1 MTESAA
7 QPIIGRDAELAQ
19 LRKSFDEA
27 MSGRGGGLVIRGEA
41 GMGKSRLAAQLATWG
56 REAGSAVCIA
66 TCSPSE
72 ATEPYAPL
80 KKAFAVLGVGEF
92 QEMGSFSAFDD
103 VFLISGNGLLLSHL
117 SNTEKEGMDEEIL
130 SSMLTA
136 VQDFVRDS
144 FGDGRGEGG
153 DGGLGK
159 LEYGN
164 KKIMLAHGRSAYAA
178 AVMSGEEHPR
188 MRPDLAES
196 LKSLEEG
203 MGEVLAS
210 WNGDMDE
217 VSGAADYLKPLMAR
231 RYPVKPSIESM
242 NVEAERLKVHER
254 MAEALAA
261 RAGAGAVIIIDEAQ
275 WADGTT
281 LAALPYLM
289 RNASSAKVLI
299 CCTTDGT
306 GTVDGESSDGDSFA
320 ALVKDGVAVEIP
332 LRALGMAGVVEMASA
347 SLGCDGLP
355 EGLAE
360 YLFSVGGG
368 NPLFTSEALAAVRSS
383 GALSYVDGIWVFD
396 ASKSGAVPMTVA
408 DILSGQIERLGVDE
422 LHALEF
428 AAVLGAAFD
437 PRVIGAGAS
446 MDDERLR
453 RALESLRAAGMVDD
467 SPDGGMRFRHGVVQE
482 AVYGEMSARWRR
494 AMHRSA
500 GETLES
506 MNRGNVGA
514 VLYKLAY
521 HFARTNEYSKGIEYS
536 LEAGD
541 TAAGSH
547 APREA
552 ARFYGDADKL
562 MAASGVDHP
571 RKMEIR
577 LAMISAHDLVGE
589 YDKALAVAR
598 GTLAM
603 SPDAGTR
610 ARVEKAMGQILHS
623 KGDYDG
629 ALASYKEAA
638 RLAAEAKDDLL
649 LAASYG
655 GMGKVYLKKGEMDR
669 ALEIQSTY
677 LAAAERTGIEREI
690 GQAHMNIGGV
700 YYHKSDYPKAMEHW
714 GKCLAHM
721 MAANDEQGIA
731 YAYNNL
737 GVVYETTGQLDKA
750 IECYVKCLDLKKK
763 IGDVRGIAM
772 THNNIGLVQIQEGDF
787 EAAIESYKMSLE
799 IRHRIGDRSGIAYA
813 FLNLGMCHFDLGK
826 HEVAVEYYNK
836 QLAAFTELMDDWGA
850 AMAKANLAEA
860 ELALGRTAEAMAHC
874 EAALAKSREKGFKD
888 VTAPALRTMGSILA
902 KSGRWDEAR
911 ARYGESLEIAVSNK
925 AVVTAA
931 KTRYE
936 MGMALAA
943 MGEKGL
949 AKTELEAA
957 LKTFESS
964 KMAPLAQKVR
974 EALSGLG

>member
-1 MTESAA
+1 MTDSGA
-7 QPIIGRDAELAQ
+7 QPIIGREAELAQ
-19 LRKSFDEA
+19 LRKRFDEA
-27 MSGRGGGLVIRGEA
+27 MSGRGGGLVIRGGA
-41 GMGKSRLAAQLATWG
+41 GMGKSRFAAQLAAWG
-56 REAGSAVCIA
+56 REAGATVCAA

-80 KKAFAVLGVGEF
+80 KKAFAELGAAEF

-117 SNTEKEGMDEEIL
+117 SNTRREGMDEEIL

-144 FGDGRGEGG
+144 FGDGQDKPG

-159 LEYGN
+159 LEYGS
-164 KKIMLAHGRSAYAA
+164 KKIMLAHGRGAYAA

-188 MRPDLAES
+188 MRLDLAGA
-196 LKSLEEG
+196 LKALEEG
-203 MGEVLAS
+203 MGDVLAS
-210 WNGDMDE
+210 WDGDMDD

-231 RYPVKPSIESM
+231 RYPVKPSMESM
-242 NVEAERLKVHER
+242 NVEAERLKVVER
-254 MAEALAA
+254 MSEVLAE
-261 RAGAGAVIIIDEAQ
+261 RAGAGSVMVVDDVH

-289 RNASSAKVLI
+289 RNAASVKALI
-299 CCTTDGT
+299 CCTTEVSEKAGE
-306 GTVDGESSDGDSFA
+306 ESSDWV
-320 ALVKDGVAVEIP
+320 ALGAPVKDGVAGEIT
-332 LRALGMAGVVEMASA
+332 LHVLGVAGVVEMTSA
-347 SLGCDGLP
+347 ALGCDGLP

-368 NPLFTSEALAAVRSS
+368 NPLFTYEALVAVRSS
-383 GALSYVDGIWVFD
+383 GALSYIDGIWVFD
-396 ASKSGAVPMTVA
+396 AAKGGAVPMTVA
-408 DILSGQIERLGVDE
+408 DIISGQIERLGVDE

-494 AMHRSA
+494 ALHRSA
-500 GETLES
+500 GATLES

-521 HFARTNEYSKGIEYS
+521 HFARTAEYAKGIEYS

-552 ARFYGDADKL
+552 ARFYEDADRL
-562 MAASGVDHP
+562 MAAGGPDHP
-571 RKMEIR
+571 RRLEIR
-577 LAMISAHDLVGE
+577 LATIAAHDLVGE
-589 YDKALAVAR
+589 YDKALAVAQ

-603 SPDAGTR
+603 SPDAGTM
-610 ARVEKAMGQILHS
+610 ARVEKAMGQILHN

-669 ALEIQSTY
+669 ALAIQSNY
-677 LAAAERTGIEREI
+677 LAVAERTGVEREI
-690 GQAHMNIGGV
+690 GQAHMNLGGV
-700 YYHKSDYPKAMEHW
+700 HYHKSDYPKAMEHW
-714 GKCLAHM
+714 GMCLAHM
-721 MAANDEQGIA
+721 TLAEDEQGIA

-737 GVVYETTGQLDKA
+737 GAANERLGNFGQA
-750 IECYVKCLDLKKK
+750 IEAYEKCLDMKKR
-763 IGDVRGIAM
+763 ISDVRGIAM
-772 THNNIGLVQIQEGDF
+772 TLNNIGLIRIYVGDF
-787 EAAIESYKMSLE
+787 KSAMESYKKSLE
-799 IRHRIGDRSGIAYA
+799 IRYRIGDRSGEAYA
-813 FLNLGMCHFDLGK
+813 YMNLGMCMFEMG
-826 HEVAVEYYNK
+826 EYHTALVYYRK
-836 QLAAFTELMDDWGA
+836 QLELMTSIKDEWGISLA
-850 AMAKANLAEA
+850 FNNMAETEIVMGDLPTAEGHCGEAITRSQRSGFTDVLVQAKKTKGMMLSRMGHRTEA
-860 ELALGRTAEAMAHC
+860 EECFQSSLELAQANKMAVLAGQTYYELGLARKGWGDHLGATEC
-874 EAALAKSREKGFKD
+874 LKRALDVFEKSR
-888 VTAPALRTMGSILA
+888 
-902 KSGRWDEAR
+902 
-911 ARYGESLEIAVSNK
+911 
-925 AVVTAA
+925 
-931 KTRYE
+931 
-936 MGMALAA
+936 
-943 MGEKGL
+943 
-949 AKTELEAA
+949 
-957 LKTFESS
+957 
-964 KMAPLAQKVR
+964 MAPPAKKAR
-974 EALSGLG
+974 NALSNLG